1 MRTLEE
7 PLNSEPP
14 AEIPASAER
23 AALERILA
31 SRHFAKAPLLS
42 SFLRFVGEASLSNPE
57 GRVTEQEIGVQVFH
71 RDEDYDPGE
80 DNIVRN
86 YARQLRKRLEAYYA
100 NEGAAEP
107 IQIDIPKGGYTAVFR
122 RQIERQVQE
131 PSVLQL
137 NESPDGDSAS
147 TESIAEPLAKRP
159 STRRMGI
166 WLRPAV
172 IALYALGALILF
184 AGGAATERHF
194 SVWLEPS
201 PLHSLWTTLFQ
212 SDRDTVVVPADIGFV
227 ILQQL
232 NNRAFSL
239 AEYENWP
246 SVEQYDHIYTS
257 FLKAQKYTSVLD
269 LESVSRIQRLP
280 EVVPSR
286 FSVRAART
294 LTMEDLVNDNVLLL
308 GSSYSNPWV
317 TVFEPTMNFRFMNQP
332 AGGRSW
338 IQNVRPLSGETATY
352 EGTTRSITHETFAV
366 IALRQNIGRSGRV
379 LIVEGL
385 DGPGTQAAM
394 DLLMDG
400 TSLLPIVKKAM
411 RRDGTIGSF
420 EVLLSATSLG
430 DRATGTR
437 VIAERYA
444 P

>member
-7 PLNSEPP
+7 PLNSETR
-14 AEIPASAER
+14 AGIPASAES
-23 AALERILA
+23 ASLERILA

-42 SFLRFVGEASLSNPE
+42 SFLRFVSEAALSNPE

-71 RDEDYDPGE
+71 RDEGYDPGE

-86 YARQLRKRLEAYYA
+86 YARQLRKRLESYYA

-107 IQIDIPKGGYTAVFR
+107 IQIDIPKGGYNALFR
-122 RQIERQVQE
+122 QQTHRPMQQPRT
-131 PSVLQL
+131 LQL
-137 NESPDGDSAS
+137 AESSDADPAS
-147 TESIAEPLAKRP
+147 TESVAEPPAHR
-159 STRRMGI
+159 SSARRGRH
-166 WLRPAV
+166 WLRAAV
-172 IALYALGALILF
+172 AGLYALGAFVLF
-184 AGGAATERHF
+184 AGGAATERRF
-194 SVWLEPS
+194 AAWLEPS
-201 PLHSLWTTLFQ
+201 PLHPLWATLFQ

-246 SVEQYDHIYTS
+246 SVEQYDHVYTS
-257 FLKAQKYTSVLD
+257 FLKAQKYTSILD
-269 LESVSRIQRLP
+269 LESVSRIERLP

-286 FSVRAART
+286 FSVRAARA
-294 LTMEDLVNDNVLLL
+294 LTMEDLGNDNVLLL

-317 TVFEPTMNFRFMNQP
+317 TVFEPGMNFRFVNQP
-332 AGGRSW
+332 VDHQSG
-338 IQNVRPLSGETATY
+338 IQNMHPLPGEAATY
-352 EGTTRSITHETFAV
+352 ESTTRSITHETFAV
-366 IALRQNIGRSGRV
+366 IALRPNISKTGHV

-385 DGPGTQAAM
+385 DGPGTQAAV
-394 DLLMDG
+394 DILMDG
-400 TSLLPIVKKAM
+400 TSLLPIIKKAT

-430 DRATGTR
+430 DRATETR
-437 VIAERYA
+437 VLAERYT

>member
-7 PLNSEPP
+7 PLNSETR

-31 SRHFAKAPLLS
+31 SRHFARAPLLS

-122 RQIERQVQE
+122 PVIERQVEE
-131 PSVLQL
+131 PSVLQI
-137 NESPDGDSAS
+137 NESPDGA
-147 TESIAEPLAKRP
+147 ESVAEPLAQPP
-159 STRRMGI
+159 STRRIGL
-166 WLRPAV
+166 WRRPAV
-172 IALYALGALILF
+172 TALFALGALILF

-201 PLHSLWTTLFQ
+201 PLHPLWTTLFQ

-246 SVEQYDHIYTS
+246 SVEQYDHVYTS
-257 FLKAQKYTSVLD
+257 FLKAQKYTSILD
-269 LESVSRIQRLP
+269 LQSVSRIQRLP

-294 LTMEDLVNDNVLLL
+294 LTMEDLGNDNVLLL

-317 TVFEPTMNFRFMNQP
+317 TVFEPAMNFRFMNQP

-338 IQNVRPLSGETATY
+338 IQNVHPISGEAATY
-352 EGTTRSITHETFAV
+352 ESTTRSITHETFAV

-400 TSLLPIVKKAM
+400 TSLLPILQKAT